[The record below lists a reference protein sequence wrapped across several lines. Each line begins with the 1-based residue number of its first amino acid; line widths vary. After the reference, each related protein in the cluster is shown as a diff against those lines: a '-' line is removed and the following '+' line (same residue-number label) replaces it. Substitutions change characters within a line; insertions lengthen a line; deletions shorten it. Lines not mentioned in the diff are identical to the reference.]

1 MIVSTVNSQFH
12 RVKQSGFSLE
22 PEQIKERMS
31 EGPKMIPLGI
41 LPTSDVCT

>member
-22 PEQIKERMS
+22 PEQIKVRMS
-31 EGPKMIPLGI
+31 EGLKIIPLGI
-41 LPTSDVCT
+41 LPKSDMCT